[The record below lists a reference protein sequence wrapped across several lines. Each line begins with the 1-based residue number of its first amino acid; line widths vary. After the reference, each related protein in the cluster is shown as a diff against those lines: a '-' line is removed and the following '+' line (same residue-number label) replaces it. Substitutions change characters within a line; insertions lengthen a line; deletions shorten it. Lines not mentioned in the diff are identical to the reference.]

1 MEGESA
7 DLLRGGIHDALG
19 LDEDDDDDDL
29 LAQQVLF
36 STPKEDVAR
45 RRGGSQPGKRA
56 NKDRDFQARYKRFV
70 QQYFAPNSVYDEL
83 DFRRRNRMS
92 KPLFSRVL
100 DGVLEADPQY
110 FEQRPD
116 ATKRMGIHPMLKV
129 TSALRVLA
137 YAMSADALDE
147 NLEMSD
153 TVIYNNVTHFV
164 EAVDKQFGSEYL
176 RSPNET
182 DMQRLLQMNARRGF
196 VGMWCSID
204 CMHWEWQNCP
214 SGWAGQFKGKEKK
227 PTVVLEACADQELW
241 IWHASF
247 GWPGSLND
255 LNILDRSPVFDDLMN
270 GTAPRVNFKING
282 HEYNM
287 AYCLADGIYP
297 DWAVFIKTLS
307 QPRGNKQKK
316 IAAVQEALRKDV
328 ERAFGVLQARWRI
341 LAVPCK
347 LHSRLDMEKV
357 MRACII
363 LHNMIC
369 EENRNSNVDEHNYLF
384 DESDESS
391 VYTLKVTRPAGFRPR
406 SIGELTSRINAIES
420 ATKHAQL
427 RADLIEHVW
436 NCFGDEI

>member
-92 KPLFSRVL
+92 KSLFSRVL

-196 VGMWCSID
+196 VGMWCSNE

-241 IWHASF
+241 IWHAS
-247 GWPGSLND
+247 
-255 LNILDRSPVFDDLMN
+255 
-270 GTAPRVNFKING
+270 
-282 HEYNM
+282 
-287 AYCLADGIYP
+287 
-297 DWAVFIKTLS
+297 
-307 QPRGNKQKK
+307 
-316 IAAVQEALRKDV
+316 
-328 ERAFGVLQARWRI
+328 
-341 LAVPCK
+341 
-347 LHSRLDMEKV
+347 
-357 MRACII
+357 
-363 LHNMIC
+363 
-369 EENRNSNVDEHNYLF
+369 
-384 DESDESS
+384 
-391 VYTLKVTRPAGFRPR
+391 
-406 SIGELTSRINAIES
+406 
-420 ATKHAQL
+420 
-427 RADLIEHVW
+427 
-436 NCFGDEI
+436 